1 MFLFKED
8 NSTGNVDFNQIDG
21 NDVKQ
26 DFDVDDFFNSLDK
39 SVDGAIFDDGATP
52 DVKEDSGAESEP
64 AQQDEV
70 TELRKELETYK
81 KRYGDSS
88 REAKRLYEENKELAN
103 YKEYVPLLKVMQ
115 DDPGVVNIVRDYL
128 EGNIAP
134 KSIRDELELP
144 EDFIFDGDEAVSDP
158 NSDSY
163 KVMESMIGRMMQKQ
177 MRNST
182 PRPQPAEQH
191 TNDVESSLNGFRE
204 KMKWSDDE
212 LSEFVEF
219 AKNKTLTLEDIY
231 YLKTRESRDREI
243 VRKSNEEKEKQ
254 LKKMRQTSPSLSSV
268 GGESSGSTEEDEI
281 FKMMKGINSGM
292 NVFGS

>member
-1 MFLFKED
+1 
-8 NSTGNVDFNQIDG
+8 
-21 NDVKQ
+21 
-26 DFDVDDFFNSLDK
+26 
-39 SVDGAIFDDGATP
+39 
-52 DVKEDSGAESEP
+52 
-64 AQQDEV
+64 
-70 TELRKELETYK
+70 LRKELETYK

-182 PRPQPAEQH
+182 PRLQPAEQH
-191 TNDVESSLNGFRE
+191 TNDVENSLNDFRE

-292 NVFGS
+292 NIFGS